1 MEEIL
6 IINILLEKAYRHY
19 TMRREENKITNNI
32 GKQMTFKQM
41 EKWLG
46 QGRNEANQE
55 TGLPGWAVLD

>member
-32 GKQMTFKQM
+32 GKQMTFK
-41 EKWLG
+41 
-46 QGRNEANQE
+46 
-55 TGLPGWAVLD
+55 